1 MVSSDM
7 GPSWEHFQHGADI
20 GVRGTATTKAQ
31 AFEQAA
37 IAMTAIVT
45 DPLTVATVQSVQIE
59 CDASS
64 DDLLLA
70 EWLNALIYEMSTRKM
85 LFSRFSVRLDGAH
98 LSAMAWGEPIDR
110 SRHRPAVELK
120 GATYTSLR
128 VAQENG
134 RWIAQTVVDV

>member
-1 MVSSDM
+1 MSA
-7 GPSWEHFQHGADI
+7 SWEHFPHGADI
-20 GVRGTATTKAQ
+20 GVRGNGATKAQ

-37 IAMTAIVT
+37 LAMTAIVAQPST
-45 DPLTVATVQSVQIE
+45 IAALRSVPIE

-70 EWLNALIYEMSTRKM
+70 EWLNCLIYEMSIRKM
-85 LFSRFSVRLDGAH
+85 LFSRFTVRLDGAH
-98 LSAMAWGEPIDR
+98 LTATAWGEPVDR
-110 SRHRPAVELK
+110 SRHHPAVELK

>member
-1 MVSSDM
+1 MRTVM
-7 GPSWEHFQHGADI
+7 NASWEHFPHGADM
-20 GVRGTATTKAQ
+20 GVRGTGSTKAQ

-37 IAMTAIVT
+37 LAMMAIVAE
-45 DPLTVATVQSVQIE
+45 PSTVATVQSVRIE
-59 CDASS
+59 CDATS

-70 EWLNALIYEMSTRKM
+70 EWLNCLIYEMSTRKM
-85 LFSRFSVRLDGAH
+85 LFSRFAVRLDGGH
-98 LSAMAWGEPIDR
+98 LTATASGESVDR
-110 SRHRPAVELK
+110 NRHHPAVELK